1 MRHTKVDA
9 AYYYRALTPRWSH
22 DPLSG
27 EGAAITGGRFNPEG
41 YAALYL
47 SSDPK
52 AALYEA
58 AQSQFIIPP
67 KTVCTYQI
75 SINAVVDFSAGYNA
89 KDWIKEW
96 SVWDMNWRKALHID
110 KRRPAT
116 WEIAQKLISDGA
128 KGLLFPS
135 LRSKG
140 HTNLVIFLTNIEA
153 ADSISVID
161 PEGDLPGAPTA

>member
-58 AQSQFIIPP
+58 AQSQIIIPP